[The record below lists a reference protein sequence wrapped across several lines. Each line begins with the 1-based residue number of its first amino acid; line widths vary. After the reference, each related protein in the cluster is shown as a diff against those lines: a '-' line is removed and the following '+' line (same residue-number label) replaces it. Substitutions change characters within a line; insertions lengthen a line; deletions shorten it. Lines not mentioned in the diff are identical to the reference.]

1 MLFIATSNSLIR
13 VVHECLPAVRQ
24 VKALVLKI
32 TESRSTLFT
41 RVLEPGGTGR
51 RSCCQRNDP
60 DRVFRNEHSERR
72 LVRIKAQKE
81 GWNAHHF
88 SFWSAL
94 IFSLMWI

>member
-13 VVHECLPAVRQ
+13 VLHECLPAVRQ

-51 RSCCQRNDP
+51 SNPCCQRNDP
-60 DRVFRNEHSERR
+60 DRDFRNEHFKNARVCFGIKSAKRR
-72 LVRIKAQKE
+72 VECPII
-81 GWNAHHF
+81 
-88 SFWSAL
+88 SAL
-94 IFSLMWI
+94 WFRL